1 MAKSI
6 VILTAILMTI
16 QSCGDSGVKRRVS
29 PVLGVWEYMLA
40 DREGMAIITKNH
52 FIHFLLPKQVTPLK
66 TELSDSDKIQ
76 IFDRMGVVAGT
87 LTITDSI
94 VACDIVYSSNP
105 KMIDTS
111 FKYTF
116 SVTNDIVS
124 YKVFDDDGEVTE
136 TGKAKKIGELHTSG
150 DEMSPIEGVWE
161 YMMTNRKGMSI
172 ITEDHMLALLMP
184 KQVTAS
190 DVDLVDSEK
199 VDLYNR
205 ITAEACTSTIADSL
219 VTCTFLYNKNRDRI
233 GTSFR
238 YTFSVDDSI
247 VTYHV
252 IDDQDNI
259 TGTGRAKRIGTVIS
273 SLHD

>member
-124 YKVFDDDGEVTE
+124 YKVFF
-136 TGKAKKIGELHTSG
+136 
-150 DEMSPIEGVWE
+150 
-161 YMMTNRKGMSI
+161 SI
-172 ITEDHMLALLMP
+172 
-184 KQVTAS
+184 
-190 DVDLVDSEK
+190 
-199 VDLYNR
+199 YNMCFNQMCF
-205 ITAEACTSTIADSL
+205 TLNS
-219 VTCTFLYNKNRDRI
+219 
-233 GTSFR
+233 
-238 YTFSVDDSI
+238 
-247 VTYHV
+247 
-252 IDDQDNI
+252 
-259 TGTGRAKRIGTVIS
+259 
-273 SLHD
+273 